1 MVNSRLS
8 VLIADDEDLAR
19 YTIKI
24 LISRNHPDLDVVAEA
39 VNGDEA
45 VRLVNEHNPDLAILD
60 IRMPVLNGLDAARN
74 IRKNN
79 PETAILILTAY
90 EDFSSAQQA
99 VNAGVNGYLL
109 KPVTPE
115 DFAIRLESIRK
126 WRNGPAVLDDTEPDK
141 KKKLTWR
148 LERATTYIRAHLSE
162 DLPLDTVAKNA
173 GISPQHLSRLFRN
186 ELNTNFVKH
195 ITERRMDK
203 ACKLLNKTTLG
214 IAEIAERCGYRDA
227 NYFAKVFR
235 RNRRLSPGN
244 YRNSIEIKLPPTEES

>member
-60 IRMPVLNGLDAARN
+60 IRMPVLNGLDAARK

-79 PETAILILTAY
+79 PKTAILILTAY

-126 WRNGPAVLDDTEPDK
+126 WRNCPAAINDTELDEK
-141 KKKLTWR
+141 KRLTWR
-148 LERATTYIRAHLSE
+148 LERATTNIRAHLSE
-162 DLPLDTVAKNA
+162 DLPLDKIAKIA

-186 ELNTNFVKH
+186 ELNTNFVKY

-203 ACKLLNKTTLG
+203 ACKLLKNTTLG
-214 IAEIAERCGYRDA
+214 IAEIAERCGYSDA

-235 RNRRLSPGN
+235 RNKSLSPGN
-244 YRNSIEIKLPPTEES
+244 YRNNIEIKLLPTEES